1 MKKSEVIILSVVVLS
16 FILGVCLYSQMP
28 DQMAS
33 HWNIRGQVDNHTSKF
48 WGLFL
53 MPLITLGIFFIFLI
67 IPRID
72 PLKENIEKFRKYFNS
87 FIVIIALFLFY
98 LYVLTILWNLGV
110 GFNINRFLPPAFAAL
125 LFYAGIMIGKSER
138 NWFVGIRTPWT
149 LSSENVWK
157 KTHRIGEELFKISG
171 VIALLGILFPDY
183 AVYLVLAPVI
193 LSSIYAFVYSYFA
206 YRKESKITGK

>member
-1 MKKSEVIILSVVVLS
+1 MKKSEVIILSVVILS

-33 HWNIRGQVDNHTSKF
+33 HWNIKGQVDNYISKS

-53 MPLITLGIFFIFLI
+53 MPLITLGIFLIFLI

-98 LYVLTILWNLGV
+98 LYVLTILWNFGIS
-110 GFNINRFLPPAFAAL
+110 FNINRFMPPAFAVL
-125 LFYAGIMIGKSER
+125 LFYAGVLIGKSER
-138 NWFVGIRTPWT
+138 NWFIGIRTPWT
-149 LSSENVWK
+149 LSDEKVWK

-171 VIALLGILFPDY
+171 VIALLGILFPNY
-183 AVYLVLAPVI
+183 FVYLLVVPVL
-193 LSSIYAFVYSYFA
+193 LSAIYTFVYSYFA
-206 YRKESKITGK
+206 YKKRSLDG